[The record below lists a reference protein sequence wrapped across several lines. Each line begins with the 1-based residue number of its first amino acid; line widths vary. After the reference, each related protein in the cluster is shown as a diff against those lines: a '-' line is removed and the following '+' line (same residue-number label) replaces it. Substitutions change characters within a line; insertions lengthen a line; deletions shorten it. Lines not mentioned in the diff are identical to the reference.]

1 MSKKRRYLICF
12 AVLVACVC
20 LVLGVYLLLPMQG
33 ITKRNFDRI
42 EKGMTIEEVKAIL
55 GEPRDGDDKG
65 FIWRRADGTHVFVML
80 KDGKVDDKEFL
91 PSQESLANTLRR
103 WTGTN
108 EE

>member
-1 MSKKRRYLICF
+1 MITKRRYLVCAGF
-12 AVLVACVC
+12 LVVCACLALGIYS
-20 LVLGVYLLLPMQG
+20 LVPMQG

-42 EKGMTIEEVKAIL
+42 EKGMTMEEVKAIL